1 MRKLFLLLIYNCI
14 NVTMIIV
21 CVLRE
26 YQHCMSSSLCG
37 CFLAFFR
44 YLNIYSPTIC
54 IKAFVE
60 EKKRLANIQKN
71 ICTIFVCT
79 REKREEQWWGRVSF
93 KKWICWRK
101 FLMHNFRLRGFSIIA
116 SDSLESQMNKLL
128 FEWSIRV

>member
-1 MRKLFLLLIYNCI
+1 
-14 NVTMIIV
+14 MIIV

-60 EKKRLANIQKN
+60 GKKRDWQTSRKIFAQFLCVHGKN
-71 ICTIFVCT
+71 EKNNDEGELVLKNGSVEENFWCTTFDFEDFPSLHLT
-79 REKREEQWWGRVSF
+79 HLNP
-93 KKWICWRK
+93 KWISFCLNGVLGCGTLIK
-101 FLMHNFRLRGFSIIA
+101 P
-116 SDSLESQMNKLL
+116 LL
-128 FEWSIRV
+128 IN